1 MTSTYV
7 NVKTIMDETASST
20 TYFAAAQQPNTS
32 FTMAN
37 TAFASTHNGG
47 GAVITATT
55 AGGSDGAKTVTLTGT
70 DLNGNS
76 QTEVIT
82 LPGSATDTAG
92 TKYFLTV
99 TSAEMSAQPA
109 GNVSLGFNASRGM
122 GMFGGRT
129 ALKGFTSFSGG
140 TAGDVSF
147 HNSSS
152 GLLSSD
158 TPFMQYRTNGTADNE
173 THFNVPALG
182 VLCTSG
188 LVVTYTLDTIDQ
200 MNVFFNG

>member
-7 NVKTIMDETASST
+7 NVKTIMDETASSA

-70 DLNGNS
+70 DLNGNA
-76 QTEVIT
+76 QTETIT
-82 LPGSATDTAG
+82 LPGSATETAG

-99 TSAEMSAQPA
+99 TAAEMSAQPA

-147 HNSSS
+147 HNSAS

-182 VLCTSG
+182 VLCTNG

>member
-1 MTSTYV
+1 MTLTYV

-20 TYFAAAQQPNTS
+20 TYFATAARPNTS

-37 TAFASTHNGG
+37 TTFASTHNGG

-55 AGGSDGAKTVTLTGT
+55 AGSSDSGKTVTLTGT

-99 TSAEMSAQPA
+99 TGAEMSAQPA

-152 GLLSSD
+152 GLLSSS

>member
-1 MTSTYV
+1 MQSTYV
-7 NVKTIMDETASST
+7 KVKTIMDETAAST
-20 TYFAAAQQPNTS
+20 TYFATAARPNTS

-55 AGGSDGAKTVTLTGT
+55 AGSSDSGKTVTLTGT
-70 DLNGNS
+70 DLNGVA

-82 LPGSATDTAG
+82 LPGSATTTAG

-109 GNVSLGFNASRGM
+109 GNVSLGFNNSRGM

-173 THFNVPALG
+173 THFNIPAPG
-182 VLCTSG
+182 VLCSSG

-200 MNVFFNG
+200 MNVLYNG